1 MTTLSLR
8 ARLTLWYTL
17 ALVVILGLF
26 AADVLWIQARLGTRR
41 VDRELDAVIATAANI
56 VEGELHE
63 RSRPASA
70 AHEAVQAVAAPGRAL
85 AILDAQGS
93 QPLAARW
100 AGLDVKDVL
109 PSLPSSTGGRG
120 VWTTPASPN
129 AWRVHAETRSF
140 GAITLQIVAAT
151 PLQDVRREQR
161 EVQEAMMVGIPIAL
175 LLAAGGGLWLAGV
188 GLRPITEMA
197 NRAARIPLTG
207 LEDLGHTSRAD
218 ELGQLAR
225 AFNGLVARLRSAL
238 NTQRQ
243 FMADASHELRTP
255 VSVIRSAA
263 DVSLDRDH
271 RDEPQYRETL
281 TIVSTQAQRLG
292 RLVGDMLVLA
302 RADAGGYLLRPVD
315 LYFDELIGDCLRAV
329 GVIAAER
336 GVTVRSPA
344 MAEIPFR
351 GDEELLRQLIL
362 NLLQNAVQHTP
373 AGGTVAVDVRQAQ
386 DRLEVRVTDTGAGVP
401 PADQARIF
409 DRFVQLDP
417 ARRGLGT
424 GLGLPIARWIA
435 EAHGGT
441 LVLERSGPD
450 GSAFML
456 SLPMS
461 SSVHVD

>member
-8 ARLTLWYTL
+8 ARLTLWYTV

-56 VEGELHE
+56 VEGELRE

-70 AHEAVQAVAAPGRAL
+70 AHEAVQTVAAPGRAL
-85 AILDAQGS
+85 AILDAQDG
-93 QPLAARW
+93 QALAARW
-100 AGLDVKDVL
+100 AGLDAKDVL
-109 PSLPSSTGGRG
+109 PSLTSSAGGRS
-120 VWTTPASPN
+120 VWTTPAAPN
-129 AWRVHAETRSF
+129 AWRVHAETRTF
-140 GAITLQIVAAT
+140 GAATLRIIAGA

-207 LEDLGHTSRAD
+207 MEDLGHTNRTD
-218 ELGQLAR
+218 ELGRLAQS
-225 AFNGLVARLRSAL
+225 FNGLVARLRSAL
-238 NTQRQ
+238 HTQRQ

-263 DVSLDRDH
+263 DVSLDREH

-281 TIVSTQAQRLG
+281 TIVSSQAQRLG
-292 RLVGDMLVLA
+292 RLVADMLVLA

-315 LYFDELIGDCLRAV
+315 LYLDELIAECLRAV

-336 GVTVRSPA
+336 GVTAGSPA
-344 MAEIPFR
+344 MPEIPFR

-362 NLLQNAVQHTP
+362 NLLQNAAQHTP
-373 AGGTVAVDVRQAQ
+373 AGGAVGVDVRQVV
-386 DRLEVRVTDTGAGVP
+386 DRVEVRVTDAGPGIP
-401 PADQARIF
+401 PVDQARIF

-441 LVLERSGPD
+441 LALECSGPG
-450 GSAFML
+450 GSTFIV

>member
-1 MTTLSLR
+1 M
-8 ARLTLWYTL
+8 
-17 ALVVILGLF
+17 
-26 AADVLWIQARLGTRR
+26 
-41 VDRELDAVIATAANI
+41 
-56 VEGELHE
+56 
-63 RSRPASA
+63 
-70 AHEAVQAVAAPGRAL
+70 
-85 AILDAQGS
+85 
-93 QPLAARW
+93 
-100 AGLDVKDVL
+100 
-109 PSLPSSTGGRG
+109 
-120 VWTTPASPN
+120 
-129 AWRVHAETRSF
+129 
-140 GAITLQIVAAT
+140 
-151 PLQDVRREQR
+151 
-161 EVQEAMMVGIPIAL
+161 
-175 LLAAGGGLWLAGV
+175 
-188 GLRPITEMA
+188 
-197 NRAARIPLTG
+197 
-207 LEDLGHTSRAD
+207 EDLGHTNRTD
-218 ELGQLAR
+218 ELGQLAQS
-225 AFNGLVARLRSAL
+225 FNGLVTRLRSAL
-238 NTQRQ
+238 HTQRQ

-292 RLVGDMLVLA
+292 RLVADMLVLA

-315 LYFDELIGDCLRAV
+315 LYFDELIAECLRAV

-336 GVTVRSPA
+336 GVTAGAAA
-344 MAEIPFR
+344 MPEIPFR

-373 AGGTVAVDVRQAQ
+373 AGGAVTVDVRRAQ
-386 DRLEVRVTDTGAGVP
+386 DRVEIRIADTGPGIP

-441 LVLERSGPD
+441 LALERSGPG
-450 GSAFML
+450 GSTFMA

>member
-1 MTTLSLR
+1 MRTLSLR
-8 ARLTLWYTL
+8 ARLTLWYAV
-17 ALVVILGLF
+17 ALLVILGLF
-26 AADVLWIQARLGTRR
+26 AADVLWIQARIGTRR
-41 VDRELDAVIATAANI
+41 VDRELDAMIATAANV
-56 VEGELHE
+56 VEGEMHE
-63 RSRPASA
+63 HSRPASA
-70 AHEAVQAVAAPGRAL
+70 AHEAIQTVAAPGRAL
-85 AILDAQGS
+85 AIFAAQGV

-100 AGLDVKDVL
+100 AGLDLKDD
-109 PSLPSSTGGRG
+109 PPASSSEGRLA
-120 VWTTPASPN
+120 WTTRATPN
-129 AWRVHAETRSF
+129 AWRVHAETRTF
-140 GAITLQIVAAT
+140 GATALRLVAAA

-197 NRAARIPLTG
+197 NRAAKIPLTG
-207 LEDLGHTSRAD
+207 MEDLGHTDRTD

-225 AFNGLVARLRSAL
+225 SFNGLVARLRSAL
-238 NTQRQ
+238 HTQRQ
-243 FMADASHELRTP
+243 FTADASHELRTP

-263 DVSLDRDH
+263 DVALDRDH
-271 RDEPQYRETL
+271 RDETHYRETL
-281 TIVSTQAQRLG
+281 TIVSAQAQRLG

-302 RADAGGYLLRPVD
+302 RADAGGSLLQPVD
-315 LYFDELIGDCLRAV
+315 LYFDELIADCLRAV
-329 GVIAAER
+329 GVLAAER
-336 GVTVRSPA
+336 GVTVGSPA
-344 MAEIPFR
+344 MTEIPLR
-351 GDEELLRQLIL
+351 GDEELLRQLML

-373 AGGTVAVDVRQAQ
+373 AGGAVAVDVTQAQ
-386 DRLEVRVTDTGAGVP
+386 DRVEVRVTDTGGGIA

-441 LVLERSGPD
+441 LVLERSGTG
-450 GSAFML
+450 GSTFMV

>member
-1 MTTLSLR
+1 VRTLSLR
-8 ARLTLWYTL
+8 ARLTLWYAV
-17 ALVVILGLF
+17 ALLVILGLF
-26 AADVLWIQARLGTRR
+26 AADVLWIQARIGTRR
-41 VDRELDAVIATAANI
+41 VDRELDAMIATAANV
-56 VEGELHE
+56 VEGEMHE
-63 RSRPASA
+63 HSRPASA
-70 AHEAVQAVAAPGRAL
+70 AHEAIQAVAAPGRAL
-85 AILDAQGS
+85 AIFDAHGVE
-93 QPLAARW
+93 PLAARW
-100 AGLDVKDVL
+100 AGLELKDDAL
-109 PSLPSSTGGRG
+109 TSSREGRLA
-120 VWTTPASPN
+120 WTTRATPN
-129 AWRVHAETRSF
+129 AWRAHAETRTF
-140 GAITLQIVAAT
+140 GATTLRLVAAA

-175 LLAAGGGLWLAGV
+175 LLAVGGGLWLAGV

-197 NRAARIPLTG
+197 NRAAKIPLTG
-207 LEDLGHTSRAD
+207 TEDLGHTDRTD

-225 AFNGLVARLRSAL
+225 SFNGLVARLRSAL
-238 NTQRQ
+238 HTQRQ
-243 FMADASHELRTP
+243 FTADASHELRTP

-271 RDEPQYRETL
+271 RDETEYRETL

-302 RADAGGYLLRPVD
+302 RADAGGYLLQLVD
-315 LYFDELIGDCLRAV
+315 LYFDELIADCLRAV
-329 GVIAAER
+329 GVLAAER
-336 GVTVRSPA
+336 GVTVGSPA
-344 MAEIPFR
+344 VTEIPLR
-351 GDEELLRQLIL
+351 GDEELLRQLML

-373 AGGTVAVDVRQAQ
+373 AGGAVAVDVSQAQ
-386 DRLEVRVTDTGAGVP
+386 DRVEVRVTDTGRGIA
-401 PADQARIF
+401 PADRARIF

-441 LVLERSGPD
+441 LVLERSGAG
-450 GSAFML
+450 GSTFMV